1 MYRGQ
6 LDQKRCQRL
15 DAEKKVGELRKKE
28 AEKRKEATRAR
39 EAAARSSTQST
50 ICSGSNEADR
60 REKEANAAL
69 LDAANW
75 PLRLFEF
82 HRGWSLHAADFCGRV
97 IAMWLR
103 IRRW

>member
-6 LDQKRCQRL
+6 LDRKRRQRL

-50 ICSGSNEADR
+50 ICSKSNEADR

-75 PLRLFEF
+75 QAKATTYSREEVVGKP
-82 HRGWSLHAADFCGRV
+82 G
-97 IAMWLR
+97 
-103 IRRW
+103 